1 MNDVFI
7 SYSRRDKVF
16 TQKLFE
22 ALKGANRIVWA
33 DWDSIPAASDWDAEI
48 KEGIE
53 QAESV
58 LFLLS
63 PEWIKSNECRKEL
76 NHAVTMGKRLIP
88 ILYQMVDPNDVPP
101 ELAKI
106 NWVYMRDTDDFD
118 KAFVTLCAAMDTDLE
133 WVKTHTRIQVRAV
146 EWDKKKRENSFVLR
160 GKDLADGEK
169 FVSEAAGKS
178 PEPTALQG
186 EYILASRKDATRR
199 QRMTLTGVT
208 IALVVSIALGI
219 AALIQR
225 QVAVTQRNRA
235 VVAES
240 TAVSAKSTAV
250 AERDRADLNAK
261 MAFARELN
269 AETKNNLNKDPER
282 SILLALKAVDVTTGA
297 GQPVMMDT
305 YDSLRL
311 AVQASRVRYTLNTDN
326 DSAIWSVAFSPT
338 GDRLAT
344 TGDAGIVN
352 VWDISALLNSPAG
365 TTSGQ
370 PILTFSNG
378 IGVNSIAFSPDG
390 MYLATGDYNGKLSI
404 WDASTGE
411 KIKTISAHG
420 DTIVKVAYSPDGT
433 RLATASADG
442 TAKLWDT
449 KTYEML
455 FSFTAQANGGGT
467 IRSLA
472 FSPDGRK
479 LATAQDVHGVDI
491 WDTSTGNLEITLNYY
506 CSAVSD
512 VAFSPDGKNLAT
524 SELCPPDNLV
534 KVVRLGSF
542 DKNIYDYMGTN
553 WVAVKDLISPDQL
566 IKSKDHTD
574 IVYGVAFSP
583 DGAMLASASDDNT
596 VIVTDVSDGSS
607 KFTLHDS
614 WNVHTVTYS
623 PDGKYIATGNAM
635 GQIKLWDASLVSGY
649 ESKEIAAQQKEIS
662 GLAFSP
668 DGTRIATA
676 DNSYIQPIPNIW
688 PITGGSPLKLD
699 SADNALHPDRNIS
712 SIAFSPDGK
721 NLISGMFEPKNCT
734 VIFWDAVSG
743 EQIKTLDD
751 PYCKDNDKKVIFDVA
766 YSPDG
771 KHVAAAEGEKR
782 AVIWDAQTG
791 KIMHELSVGEN
802 FVYSV
807 AFSPNGKFLAAG
819 NEDMLATI
827 WDVSTG
833 SKVNTLEGHTGW
845 VDALAFSPDGKLL
858 LTGSADSTAILWD
871 LEKGIKIFTL
881 IGHAAGINK
890 VAFSPDGTLIATASD
905 DGTTK
910 IWDAA
915 KGYLITT
922 ISASAG
928 SVTGLAF
935 NPDGKTLA
943 TGSLDGAVRFYYVN
957 FDNLLAFAKTRVTRT
972 FTTEECQTFLH
983 VDQCPPPQ

>member
-53 QAESV
+53 QAESI

-76 NHAVTMGKRLIP
+76 THAVTMGKRLIP
-88 ILYQMVDPNDVPP
+88 ILYQMVNPNDVPP

-106 NWVYMRDTDDFD
+106 NWVYMRDTDDFE
-118 KAFVTLCAAMDTDLE
+118 KAFQTLCAAMDTDLD
-133 WVKTHTRIQVRAV
+133 WVKTHTRIQVRAL

-169 FVSEAAGKS
+169 FITEAAGKS
-178 PEPTALQG
+178 PEPTTLQG
-186 EYILASRKDATRR
+186 EYILASRKDAARR

-261 MAFARELN
+261 MAFARELT

-326 DSAIWSVAFSPT
+326 DGSIWSIAFSPT

-344 TGDAGIVN
+344 TGDSGIIN
-352 VWDISALLNSPAG
+352 VWDISALLNTPTG
-365 TTSGQ
+365 ITSAQ
-370 PILTFSNG
+370 PILTFSNEAG
-378 IGVNSIAFSPDG
+378 INSIAFSPDG
-390 MYLATGDYNGKLSI
+390 MYLATGGYNGKLVV
-404 WDASTGE
+404 WDAATGE
-411 KIKTISAHG
+411 KIKTISAHD
-420 DTIVKVAYSPDGT
+420 DTITKVAYSPDGT
-433 RLATASADG
+433 QLATTSSDG
-442 TAKLWDT
+442 TTKLWDT
-449 KTYEML
+449 KTDELL
-455 FSFTAQANGGGT
+455 FTFITKVNGGEG

-479 LATAQDVHGVDI
+479 LATAQDAHGVDI
-491 WDTSTGNLEITLNYY
+491 WDVSTGNLELTLYYY
-506 CSAVSD
+506 CSGISD

-542 DKNIYDYMGTN
+542 DKNIYDYMGTK
-553 WVAVKDLISPDQL
+553 WVAVMDLMSPDQV
-566 IKSKDHTD
+566 IKSNDHTD
-574 IVYGVAFSP
+574 IVYKVAFSP

-596 VIVTDVSDGSS
+596 VIVTDVRDGSS

-614 WNVHTVTYS
+614 WNVDAVTYS
-623 PDGKYIATGNAM
+623 PDGKYIATGNAL
-635 GQIKLWDASLVSGY
+635 GQIKLWDASPVNGY
-649 ESKEIAAQQKEIS
+649 KSKEIPAQQQEIS

-676 DNSYIQPIPNIW
+676 DGSYINPIPNIW
-688 PITGGSPLKLD
+688 PLAGGSPLKLI

-721 NLISGMFEPKNCT
+721 DLISGMFEPKNCT

-751 PYCKDNDKKVIFDVA
+751 PYCKDHEKKVIFDVA

-771 KHVAAAEGEKR
+771 KYVAAAEGEKR
-782 AVIWDAQTG
+782 AVIWDLQTG
-791 KIMHELSVGEN
+791 EITHELSVGEN

-807 AFSPNGKFLAAG
+807 AFSPDGKLLAAG
-819 NEDMLATI
+819 NEDMLTTI

-833 SKVNTLEGHTGW
+833 SKLKTLEGHTGW
-845 VDALAFSPDGKLL
+845 VQALAFSSDGKQL
-858 LTGSADSTAILWD
+858 LTGSADSKAILWN
-871 LEKGIKIFTL
+871 LEKGTEIFTL
-881 IGHAAGINK
+881 AGHAAGVNK
-890 VAFSPDGTLIATASD
+890 VAFSPDGKLIATASD
-905 DGTTK
+905 DGTAK
-910 IWDAA
+910 IWDADS
-915 KGYLITT
+915 GSLITT

-928 SVTGLAF
+928 AVTGLAF

-943 TGSLDGAVRFYYVN
+943 TGSADGAVRFYYVN
-957 FDNLLAFAKTRVTRT
+957 FEDLLAFAKTRVTRA
-972 FTTEECQTFLH
+972 FTTAECQTFLH
-983 VDQCPPPQ
+983 VDQCPPTP

>member
-22 ALKGANRIVWA
+22 ALKAANRIVWA

-76 NHAVTMGKRLIP
+76 VHAVTMGKRLIP

-118 KAFVTLCAAMDTDLE
+118 KAFATLCTAMDTDLD
-133 WVKTHTRIQVRAV
+133 WVKTHTRIQVRAL

-169 FVSEAAGKS
+169 FITEAAGKS

-186 EYILASRKDATRR
+186 EYILASRKDAARR
-199 QRMTLTGVT
+199 QRITLMGVT
-208 IALVVSIALGI
+208 IALVVSIALGV
-219 AALIQR
+219 AAFIQR
-225 QVAVTQRNRA
+225 QAAVAAEATA
-235 VVAES
+235 VVERDH
-240 TAVSAKSTAV
+240 AVSAEATAV

-261 MAFARELN
+261 MSFARELN
-269 AETKNNLNKDPER
+269 AEAKNNLDKDPER
-282 SILLALKAVDVTTGA
+282 SLLLALKAVDVTTGA
-297 GQPVMMDT
+297 GQPVMMNT
-305 YDSLRL
+305 YDNLRL
-311 AVQASRVRYTLNTDN
+311 AVQASRVRYTLNTGN
-326 DSAIWSVAFSPT
+326 DGSIWSVAFSPT

-344 TGDAGIVN
+344 TGDSGIIN
-352 VWDISALLNSPAG
+352 VWDISALLNTPTG
-365 TTSGQ
+365 ITSAQ
-370 PILTFSNG
+370 PILTFSNEAG
-378 IGVNSIAFSPDG
+378 INSIAFSPDG
-390 MYLATGDYNGKLSI
+390 MSLATGDYNGKLVI
-404 WDASTGE
+404 WDVSTGK
-411 KIKTISAHG
+411 KIKTISAHD
-420 DTIVKVAYSPDGT
+420 DTITKVAYSPDGT
-433 RLATASADG
+433 RLATASWDG
-442 TAKLWDT
+442 TAKLWDA
-449 KTYEML
+449 KTYELL
-455 FSFTAQANGGGT
+455 FTFTAQANGGGP

-479 LATAQDVHGVDI
+479 LATAQEAHGVDI
-491 WDTSTGNLEITLNYY
+491 WDVSTGGLKLTLYYY

-512 VAFSPDGKNLAT
+512 VAFSPDGINLAT

-534 KVVRLGSF
+534 KVVKLGSF
-542 DKNIYDYMGTN
+542 DKNIYDYMGTK
-553 WVAVKDLISPDQL
+553 WVAVMDLTAPDQV
-566 IKSKDHTD
+566 IKSNDHTD
-574 IVYGVAFSP
+574 IVYELAFSP

-596 VIVTDVSDGSS
+596 VIVTDVRDGSS

-614 WNVHTVTYS
+614 WNIGTVTYS

-635 GQIKLWDASLVSGY
+635 GQVKLWDASPVSGY
-649 ESKEIAAQQKEIS
+649 ELKEIAAQQQAIS

-676 DNSYIQPIPNIW
+676 DGSYIDPIQNIW
-688 PITGGSPLKLD
+688 PIAGGSPLKLIGTN
-699 SADNALHPDRNIS
+699 NALHPDRNIS
-712 SIAFSPDGK
+712 GIAFSPDGK
-721 NLISGMFEPKNCT
+721 NLISGMYEIKNCSI
-734 VIFWDAVSG
+734 IFWDAVSG
-743 EQIKTLDD
+743 EQTKILDD
-751 PYCKDNDKKVIFDVA
+751 PYCKDHEKVLVFDVA

-771 KHVAAAEGEKR
+771 KYVAAAEGEKR

-791 KIMHELSVGEN
+791 RIMHELSVGEN

-807 AFSPNGKFLAAG
+807 AFSPDGKFLAVG
-819 NEDMLATI
+819 NEDMLTTI

-833 SKVNTLEGHTGW
+833 SKLKTLEGHTGW
-845 VDALAFSPDGKLL
+845 VQALAFSPDGKQL
-858 LTGSADSTAILWD
+858 LTGSADSKAILWN
-871 LEKGIKIFTL
+871 LEKGTEIFTL
-881 IGHAAGINK
+881 VGHAAGINK
-890 VAFSPDGTLIATASD
+890 VAFSPDGKLIATASD

-915 KGYLITT
+915 SGSLITT
-922 ISASAG
+922 LSASAG
-928 SVTGLAF
+928 SVYGLAF
-935 NPDGKTLA
+935 NLDGKTLA
-943 TGSLDGAVRFYYVN
+943 TGGKDGAVRFYYVN
-957 FDNLLAFAKTRVTRT
+957 FEDLLAFAKTRVTRT
-972 FTTEECQTFLH
+972 FTAAECQTFLH
-983 VDQCPPPQ
+983 VDQCPPAP